1 MKQRIARA
9 ERALQQQRRACPTC
23 AGWPAA
29 RVVYDTDVHDPGG
42 DIVLP
47 PEIPER
53 CPRCGW
59 EPITIRVRYVDD

>member
-1 MKQRIARA
+1 
-9 ERALQQQRRACPTC
+9 
-23 AGWPAA
+23 
-29 RVVYDTDVHDPGG
+29 VYDTDVHDPGG